1 MTNDDTHLLTTS
13 ETEATDTA
21 AGQGASAADKHKGR
35 AHKSQRTKDEARL
48 GLMLAWPAGA
58 VLLLVTGYPI
68 LQAVYQSFFN
78 KRLTDPDNAYFN
90 WGLNYVTVL
99 TDPLWW
105 QTLGFTLLITVFT
118 VAVELVL
125 GFAFAVVML
134 NALKAVRGPIR
145 TIILI
150 PYGII
155 TVVAAFSWKYAFD
168 LGTGFVGTWLG
179 MESFDWFGNFWSSFA
194 VISLA
199 EIWKTTPFISLLML
213 AGLAQIPGDMLEA
226 ATVDGASRW
235 QRLVRVTL
243 PNMKASIMVALMF
256 RTLEAFRIFDSV
268 FVMTEG
274 ANGTATVS
282 SLAYDQTI
290 SQLQTGLGSAV
301 SVLLFIAVGL
311 ICLLFIKGFNV
322 NLGAG
327 KE

>member
-1 MTNDDTHLLTTS
+1 MTNDDTHLLT
-13 ETEATDTA
+13 
-21 AGQGASAADKHKGR
+21 ASAAEARDASQATGTSGAGKK
-35 AHKSQRTKDEARL
+35 AKPHKSQRARDEARL
-48 GLMLAWPAGA
+48 GFMLAWPAGA

-78 KRLTDPDNAYFN
+78 KRLTDPDNAFFN
-90 WGLNYVTVL
+90 WGANYITVL

-105 QTLGFTLLITVFT
+105 QTLGFTLLITIVT

-134 NALKAVRGPIR
+134 NAMKAVRGPIR

-168 LGTGFVGTWLG
+168 LGTGFVGTWFGL
-179 MESFDWFGNFWSSFA
+179 ESFDWFGNFWSSFA
-194 VISLA
+194 VIALA

-213 AGLAQIPGDMLEA
+213 AGIAQIPGDMLEA

-322 NLGAG
+322 NLGA
-327 KE
+327 ERE